1 VRNAIAA
8 IHPFDDTMTASGG
21 LTVVNTVATALLAEP
36 GERGVASALA
46 ALERAGIHAERAG
59 GTVVLGPSVDAEL
72 RSALESV
79 FALAAARL
87 ESDDLVAAGKLTA
100 LGSLSTS
107 VVHEINNPLFAILGL
122 VEFLLRDAEP
132 GTKAH
137 GRLELIQTTGLE
149 IKEIARALLDFARER
164 PGQLETVQLDEAVQT
179 VARFFRLSAAAK
191 GVDVVERL
199 EDVSLLGRRGEL
211 RQLLLCLLLNAK
223 QALPDGGTVTVE
235 VRRDGDAALVRVSDT
250 GPGVPA
256 ELGERAFDAFVTT
269 REDAGALGLGL
280 TVARLIARRHGGEL
294 VLEPS
299 GAGASLVARLPLA
312 REAQA

>member
-1 VRNAIAA
+1 
-8 IHPFDDTMTASGG
+8 MTAPGG

-46 ALERAGIHAERAG
+46 ALERAGIHAELAG
-59 GTVVLGPSVDAEL
+59 GRLVLGPSADPEL

-122 VEFLLRDAEP
+122 VEFLLRDADP
-132 GTKAH
+132 GSKAH
-137 GRLELIQTTGLE
+137 SRLELIQATGLE

-164 PGQLETVQLDEAVQT
+164 PGELETVQLDEAAQT
-179 VARFFRLSAAAK
+179 VTRFFRLTAAAK

-199 EDVSLLGRRGEL
+199 EDVSVLGRRGEL
-211 RQLLLCLLLNAK
+211 RQLLL
-223 QALPDGGTVTVE
+223 
-235 VRRDGDAALVRVSDT
+235 
-250 GPGVPA
+250 
-256 ELGERAFDAFVTT
+256 
-269 REDAGALGLGL
+269 
-280 TVARLIARRHGGEL
+280 
-294 VLEPS
+294 
-299 GAGASLVARLPLA
+299 
-312 REAQA
+312 

>member
-8 IHPFDDTMTASGG
+8 IHSLDDTMTAPG
-21 LTVVNTVATALLAEP
+21 LTVVNTVATALLTEP

-46 ALERAGIHAERAG
+46 ALERAGIRAELAG
-59 GTVVLGPSVDAEL
+59 GTLVLGPSVDPEV
-72 RSALESV
+72 RSVLESM

-87 ESDDLVAAGKLTA
+87 DSDELVAVGKLTA

-137 GRLELIQTTGLE
+137 SRLDLIQTTGFE

-164 PGQLETVQLDEAVQT
+164 PGELETVQLDEAAQT
-179 VARFFRLSAAAK
+179 VARLFGLTAAAK

-199 EDVSLLGRRGEL
+199 EHVAVLGRRGEL

-223 QALPDGGTVTVE
+223 QALPDGGTVTIE
-235 VRRDGDAALVRVSDT
+235 VRREGDTALLRVTDT

-269 REDAGALGLGL
+269 REAVGALGLGL

-299 GAGASLVARLPLA
+299 ETGACFAARLPLS
-312 REAQA
+312 RSDRP